1 MLFFTFY
8 DSFKISQFT
17 RICKENQNFTG
28 YLILICSS
36 SSCQQNFQNRT
47 VFKLITWST
56 VPPVSSLAASHNT
69 KCKEARLP
77 SLSLGTHFKM
87 ASGNPLLTLERMLN
101 GRTTLKTQKLTHNNI
116 ICKWRLYFLCI
127 FLYKLPYYWRREF
140 NRTFWRWSMN
150 WILEQQNDSADD
162 SSIQL
167 HCMWSVTVV

>member
-47 VFKLITWST
+47 VFKLITWSA
-56 VPPVSSLAASHNT
+56 VRPVSSLAASHNT
-69 KCKEARLP
+69 KCKGGSATKFVARDAFQNGVWK
-77 SLSLGTHFKM
+77 S
-87 ASGNPLLTLERMLN
+87 PLLTLERMLN

-140 NRTFWRWSMN
+140 NRTFWRWS
-150 WILEQQNDSADD
+150 
-162 SSIQL
+162 
-167 HCMWSVTVV
+167 WSEF